1 MENSI
6 CQKVYD
12 ECLQTHEISDEQLQE
27 LLTCKDN
34 GQLDFLLVD
43 IREMFEYTNLSI
55 KGTDLLIPTSII
67 HEKLSLLE
75 EKKDKFIILYCR
87 TGNRT
92 SFTMFALKR
101 MGFLKIA
108 HLTNGI
114 VSYTGETIKNAP
126 LPNDF
131 KNKKG

>member
-6 CQKVYD
+6 CQQVYD
-12 ECLQTHEISDEQLQE
+12 ECLKTHEVNDKQLQQ
-27 LLTCKDN
+27 LLTCKEN
-34 GQLDFLLVD
+34 GQLDFLLID

-67 HEKLSLLE
+67 HTKLSLLE
-75 EKKDKFIILYCR
+75 ENKDKFIILYCR

-101 MGFLKIA
+101 MGFSKIA
-108 HLTNGI
+108 HLSDGI
-114 VSYTGETIKNAP
+114 VSYTGETKKNAP
-126 LPNDF
+126 LPNEL
-131 KNKKG
+131 